1 MFCMS
6 CGFWFIWSIMLWRP
20 GVWNIDAIGDV
31 PALNWRI
38 RNLLKTI
45 GLKTTTTMATTLF
58 YICTWVHFYACT
70 WVLSWLCQWWSLWSQ
85 SRWWQTVL
93 TVKYSQYPPGK
104 RERHL
109 CLPVGPRAT
118 PRKDCSGHF
127 GTRQGGETKCWFT
140 SAACKDRKLSSSC
153 QIKFFHAGNQKFS
166 LV

>member
-1 MFCMS
+1 
-6 CGFWFIWSIMLWRP
+6 
-20 GVWNIDAIGDV
+20 
-31 PALNWRI
+31 
-38 RNLLKTI
+38 
-45 GLKTTTTMATTLF
+45 MATTFF

-93 TVKYSQYPPGK
+93 IVWWWWRRYDHLALLVVVAKDWVTVKYSQYPPGK